1 VTRKDLEEAIAPL
14 LTADEIRDELE
25 PIEEELA
32 TIGEAVDEIQ
42 VHVFSHLGVV
52 EQSGADLIGQAIG
65 FANEALE
72 RDTNNQRMGAFRR
85 STTSRDKIEKKHKGT
100 ANVVV

>member
-1 VTRKDLEEAIAPL
+1 LE
-14 LTADEIRDELE
+14 
-25 PIEEELA
+25 
-32 TIGEAVDEIQ
+32 
-42 VHVFSHLGVV
+42 VHVFSHIGVV

-72 RDTNNQRMGAFRR
+72 RDNTQNRMFRR
-85 STTSRDKIEKKHKGT
+85 STTSRDKINQKHRGT